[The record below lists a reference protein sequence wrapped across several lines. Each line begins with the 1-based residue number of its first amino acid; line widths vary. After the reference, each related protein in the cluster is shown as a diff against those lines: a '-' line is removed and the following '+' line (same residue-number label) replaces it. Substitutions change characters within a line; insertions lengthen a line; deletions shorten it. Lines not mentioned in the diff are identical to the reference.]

1 MKQVINP
8 QVNRQDSLVSIITL
22 ARKAIQQHVTLWYYF
37 SGGLQV
43 QFNRLKLVNQPI
55 T

>member
-22 ARKAIQQHVTLWYYF
+22 ERKAIQQHVTLYYF
-37 SGGLQV
+37 SRGLQV
-43 QFNRLKLVNQPI
+43 QFNRLKLVN
-55 T
+55 TNT